1 MNKTFLYILKD
12 DFEKGC
18 HQPPTNDD
26 NAQTAGR
33 KTRRKNNKKAKK
45 TRRYQ

>member
-18 HQPPTNDD
+18 HPTKDG